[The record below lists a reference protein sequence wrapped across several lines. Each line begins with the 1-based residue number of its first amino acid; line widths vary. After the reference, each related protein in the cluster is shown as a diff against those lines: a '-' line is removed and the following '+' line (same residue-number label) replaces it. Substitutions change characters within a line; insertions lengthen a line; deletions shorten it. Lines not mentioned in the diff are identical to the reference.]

1 MDAKRLLQSGFK
13 KCGIY
18 SLNRQEVLD
27 RIPSSADTQKISKDI
42 DAVLLKRLVV
52 RRFGDGKKKPRG
64 KKSLLASLTQLKTAK
79 MRRVR
84 RRRRSVTGWPDL

>member
-1 MDAKRLLQSGFK
+1 MKFWTQSPLL
-13 KCGIY
+13 
-18 SLNRQEVLD
+18 LL
-27 RIPSSADTQKISKDI
+27 KISKDI
-42 DAVLLKRLVV
+42 DAVLLKRLDV

-84 RRRRSVTGWPDL
+84 RRRRRRSERGMA